1 MSLDVKPSLTQDA
14 TLDRLL
20 EELGEECR
28 TTLNLLK
35 KLRQPLSEGDRTE
48 VLAELAAATIHLH
61 AHCDEALQE
70 EIWEVC
76 DRLPDSEP
84 TEE

>member
-1 MSLDVKPSLTQDA
+1 MSQDGKPSRIQDA

-20 EELGEECR
+20 EELGKECR
-28 TTLNLLK
+28 TTLNLLE
-35 KLRQPLSEGDRTE
+35 KLRQPLSERDRTE

-70 EIWEVC
+70 EIWDVC
-76 DRLPDSEP
+76 DRLLS
-84 TEE
+84 